1 MGQSQKRFFRDMV
14 AELRELL
21 SGRFLAIGGA
31 IAGCVGALV
40 WFGTNLDPRFH
51 SFCTKPSDTAIVLYF
66 LALPVLLGTSIVGLG
81 ELVLWSR
88 TRTQRPRHA
97 GKHAWRACGLLTA
110 AFAVVV
116 AVAAGFA
123 SQCNY

>member
-1 MGQSQKRFFRDMV
+1 MGQAPKRFLQQVV

-21 SGRFLAIGGA
+21 GWRFLTIGSS

-40 WFGTNLDPRFH
+40 WLGANLDPRFH
-51 SFCTKPSDTAIVLYF
+51 SFCVKPSDTAIVLYF

-88 TRTQRPRHA
+88 TRTQHPRHA
-97 GKHAWRACGLLTA
+97 RAHVRRACMLLA
-110 AFAVVV
+110 AALAVVV
-116 AVAAGFA
+116 AVGAGFA